1 MDLLPEW
8 APGFHP
14 MVVHFP
20 IVLLMAAV
28 LLDGVTLM
36 VRRQTELRKVVL
48 CTYVLGAIATLA
60 GFLTG
65 RQAADSVLLDGVA
78 NTALTDHA
86 DQATVLLWFYGIY
99 AVARIVLYYWDPKA
113 TQRWVWITMFI
124 VGASGLYLVVE
135 TGTRGARLVF
145 EHGVGVDA
153 VTNLSNML
161 EMQQTELDRSRG
173 QAAGPQVQENGSW
186 RWTPGK
192 YADEALSE
200 AFLFHAGQP
209 ERLMTEMRTGAN
221 EDSILAITFA
231 ETPVFFVFDEPLG
244 SLQIDVKLAVHAF
257 DGSLR
262 IVHHVQNA
270 QNYYYT
276 EIGGGAVRQGSML
289 NGQIDIMQERPFA
302 ADGEHD
308 IRVVVDRT
316 HFRAYADGALITHGH
331 GPAPERGPVGLRME
345 GLGTVLLGDITVQA
359 LR

>member
-1 MDLLPEW
+1 MDILPDW
-8 APGFHP
+8 APGLHP

-20 IVLLMAAV
+20 IVLLIAAV
-28 LLDGVTLM
+28 LLDGVTLL
-36 VRRQTELRKVVL
+36 RRQVELRTVVL
-48 CTYVLGAIATLA
+48 VTYVLGAIAALA

-65 RQAADSVLLDGVA
+65 RQAADSVLLEGAA

-86 DQATVLLWFYGIY
+86 DQATVLLWFYGVY
-99 AVARIVLYYWDPKA
+99 AVVRIVLHYWDPKA
-113 TQRWVWITMFI
+113 TQRWVWIAMFI

-145 EHGVGVDA
+145 EHGVGVEA
-153 VTNLSNML
+153 MKELSSML

-186 RWTPGK
+186 RWAPGR
-192 YADEALSE
+192 YADKALSE

-209 ERLMTEMRTGAN
+209 ERLVTEMRADAN
-221 EDSILAITFA
+221 EDSILAITLV
-231 ETPVFFVFDEPLG
+231 ESPVFFVFDEPLG

-257 DGSLR
+257 NGSLR
-262 IVHHVQNA
+262 IAHHVQDA

-276 EIGGGAVRQGSML
+276 EISGGAMRQGSML
-289 NGQIDIMQERPFA
+289 NGQIDIMQEMPFA

-331 GPAPERGPVGLRME
+331 GPAPEQGPVGLRLE

>member
-1 MDLLPEW
+1 MDIIPDW
-8 APGFHP
+8 APGLHP

-20 IVLLMAAV
+20 IVLLIVAV

-36 VRRQTELRKVVL
+36 VRRQVELRMVVL
-48 CTYVLGAIATLA
+48 VTYVLGAIAALA

-65 RQAADSVLLDGVA
+65 RQAADSVLLEGSA

-86 DQATVLLWFYGIY
+86 DQAAMLLWFYGVY
-99 AVARIVLYYWDPKA
+99 AVVRIVLHYWDPKA
-113 TQRWVWITMFI
+113 THRWVWISVFI

-145 EHGVGVDA
+145 EHGVGVDK
-153 VTNLSNML
+153 VTELSSML
-161 EMQQTELDRSRG
+161 EMQQAELDRSRG

-186 RWTPGK
+186 RWMPGR
-192 YADEALSE
+192 YAGEALSE

-209 ERLMTEMRTGAN
+209 ERLETEMRVGAN
-221 EDSILAITFA
+221 EDSILAITLV
-231 ETPVFFVFDEPLG
+231 ETPVFFVFDESLG

-257 DGSLR
+257 NGNLR
-262 IVHHVQNA
+262 IVHHVQDA
-270 QNYYYT
+270 QNYYFT
-276 EIGGGAVRQGSML
+276 EIGGGAMRQGSIL
-289 NGQIDIMQERPFA
+289 NGQIDIMQEMPFA

-331 GPAPERGPVGLRME
+331 GPAPEQGPVGLRLE
-345 GLGTVLLGDITVQA
+345 GLGTVQLGDITVQA